1 MSGRGAATGMMVD
14 DYAREVERSIEVWSE
29 RVDAEEEAR
38 KKKAWKRKQGQAIAT
53 I

>member
-1 MSGRGAATGMMVD
+1 MMVD
-14 DYAREVERSIEVWSE
+14 DYAREVETSIEVWSE

-38 KKKAWKRKQGQAIAT
+38 KKAWRRKKGHVNAT